1 MPLCNADKGIRCRA
15 LGETFH
21 ANGGACFC
29 ISKRHAEVF
38 AASPDARGRHEL
50 AAIVPRPVE
59 RNLPA
64 TYHAYEIR
72 IWYLCERAVPPRN
85 RGIVP
90 ALPSPN
96 CVRAYVTQRCPRTP
110 CDTEEFMEI
119 FAPGKCFMTHSYT
132 FEFSEV
138 RVSINSSVL
147 HPEHSPLYSWIPLR
161 DGFRSSGILSCVDL
175 F

>member
-50 AAIVPRPVE
+50 AAIVPRPVK
-59 RNLPA
+59 RKLPD
-64 TYHAYEIR
+64 AYEIR

-96 CVRAYVTQRCPRTP
+96 CERAYLMQRCLRTS
-110 CDTEEFMEI
+110 CDTEELMEL
-119 FAPGKCFMTHSYT
+119 FAPGKRFIPHSYT
-132 FEFSEV
+132 VEFSEV

-147 HPEHSPLYSWIPLR
+147 HPEHSPLYSLIPLR
-161 DGFRSSGILSCVDL
+161 DEFRFSGILSCVDL